1 MIGQFKMLLK
11 ICHWRE
17 NSKRISG
24 NSLSPLGGEN
34 KDIRA
39 ASQKLPTGVRLRL
52 RRRLGPDGYDQF
64 RFPGNWPPTPP
75 LSQHY
80 HLLLT

>member
-34 KDIRA
+34 KDISA
-39 ASQKLPTGVRLRL
+39 AAQKLLTGLDYVCEA
-52 RRRLGPDGYDQF
+52 G
-64 RFPGNWPPTPP
+64 
-75 LSQHY
+75 
-80 HLLLT
+80 